1 MANSGIYKIT
11 SPSNKIYIGQS
22 NNISRRIVEH
32 NCRAKTKNLKL
43 YASIRK
49 YGIENHK
56 IEILFLSDDKY
67 QKDKM
72 ESIYI
77 RYYDSINTGLNHID
91 IISADYGF
99 AGKKHTKEN
108 VEKIKERMKGF
119 IPVKA
124 IEVRSKKIFCGYTN
138 KFYNSISE
146 CAKDLNVSQSL
157 ISFQLNGKRLNKYQI
172 S

>member
-1 MANSGIYKIT
+1 MENSGIYKII
-11 SPSNKIYIGQS
+11 SPSNKVYIGQS
-22 NNISRRIVEH
+22 NNISRRIIEH
-32 NCRAKTKNLKL
+32 KYNSKTKNLKL

-56 IEILFLSDDKY
+56 IEILFLSDDKN
-67 QKDKM
+67 QKNKM

-77 RYYDSINTGLNHID
+77 RYYDSIENGLNHID
-91 IISADYGF
+91 ILSADYGF
-99 AGKKHTKEN
+99 TGKKHTKEN

-124 IEVRSKKIFCGYTN
+124 IEARSKKIFCGYTN
-138 KFYNSISE
+138 KFYNSISD

-157 ISFQLNGKRLNKYQI
+157 LSFQLNGKRFNKYQLR
-172 S
+172 